1 MKLPN
6 GYGSAVKLSGKR
18 RKPYQVRKTVGWHYD
33 EEKDTQVQDMITVG
47 YTATRAEGLQII
59 PALFCYSG
67 ILSGYMTASSLRIF
81 PSSGSG
87 LSIFSRSQMLPDTGL
102 LITPANSETRSSGG
116 LDGGRRN

>member
-1 MKLPN
+1 MVLMKLPN

-87 LSIFSRSQMLPDTGL
+87 LSIFSRSQMLPNTQCH
-102 LITPANSETRSSGG
+102 
-116 LDGGRRN
+116 

>member
-67 ILSGYMTASSLRIF
+67 ILSGYMTASPPRIF
-81 PSSGSG
+81 PQFRIGTVHFFTISNVAKYTMS
-87 LSIFSRSQMLPDTGL
+87 LT
-102 LITPANSETRSSGG
+102 
-116 LDGGRRN
+116 